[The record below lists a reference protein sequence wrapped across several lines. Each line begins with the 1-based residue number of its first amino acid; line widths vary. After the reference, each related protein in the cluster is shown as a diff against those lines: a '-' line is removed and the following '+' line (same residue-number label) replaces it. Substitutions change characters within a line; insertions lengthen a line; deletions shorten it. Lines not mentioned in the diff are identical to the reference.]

1 MRREADIVKNKSDV
15 STMLKEAGILFCIT
29 LIAGLLLGF
38 VYELTKEP
46 RRIQQ
51 EKATQEACIAVFPGA
66 AEQGIELRFED
77 IGYVPEEA
85 LAAELAEDSV
95 KIGTV
100 FAAYN
105 GGTLYG
111 YVTEAVSSKGYGGN
125 IVLYVGVGT
134 DGTVNG
140 VSVTEISETAGLGM
154 EAPNVLTPQFA
165 GKKAESFVFTK
176 TGAAAENE
184 VDAISGATIT
194 TRAVT
199 NAVNG
204 GLKVA
209 LRLLGGGAVNE

>member
-1 MRREADIVKNKSDV
+1 MKNKSDV
-15 STMLKEAGILFCIT
+15 SVMLKEAGILFCIT

-51 EKATQEACIAVFPGA
+51 EKAIQEACIAVFPDA
-66 AEQGIELRFED
+66 AEQGIALRFDD

-85 LAAELAEDSV
+85 LAAELAEDNV
-95 KIGTV
+95 EIGTV

-105 GGTLYG
+105 GSTLYG
-111 YVTEAVSSKGYGGN
+111 YVAEAVSTKAYGGK

-140 VSVTEISETAGLGM
+140 VSITQISETAGLGM
-154 EAPNVLTPQFA
+154 EASNVLTPQFA
-165 GKKAESFVFTK
+165 GRKAESFVFTK
-176 TGAAAENE
+176 SGAAAENE

-209 LRLLGGGAVNE
+209 LRLLGGGVVNE

>member
-1 MRREADIVKNKSDV
+1 MKNKNDV

-29 LIAGLLLGF
+29 LLAGLLLGF

-51 EKATQEACIAVFPGA
+51 EKAVQEACIAVFPKA
-66 AEQGIELRFED
+66 AEQGIELQFED
-77 IGYVPEEA
+77 TGYVPDEA
-85 LAAELAEDSV
+85 LAAELAENNV

-100 FAAYN
+100 FAAYHS
-105 GGTLYG
+105 GALYG
-111 YVTEAVSSKGYGGN
+111 YVVESVSTKGYGGS
-125 IVLYVGVGT
+125 IVLYVGVGI

-140 VSVTEISETAGLGM
+140 VSITEISETAGLGM

-165 GKKAESFVFTK
+165 GKKVESFVFTK

-199 NAVNG
+199 NAANG
-204 GLKVA
+204 GLKTA
-209 LRLLGGGAVNE
+209 LILLGGGAVNE

>member
-1 MRREADIVKNKSDV
+1 MRNKSDV

-51 EKATQEACIAVFPGA
+51 EKAVQEACIAVFPDAGK
-66 AEQGIELRFED
+66 QGIELQFED
-77 IGYVPEEA
+77 IGYVPDEA
-85 LAAELAEDSV
+85 LAAELAENNV

-105 GGTLYG
+105 SGALYG
-111 YVTEAVSSKGYGGN
+111 YVVESVSTKGYGGS

-140 VSVTEISETAGLGM
+140 VSITKISETAGLGM

-165 GKKAESFVFTK
+165 GKKVESFTFTK
-176 TGAAAENE
+176 SGAAAENE

-199 NAVNG
+199 NAANG

-209 LRLLGGGAVNE
+209 LILLGGGAVNE

>member
-1 MRREADIVKNKSDV
+1 MKNKSDV

-51 EKATQEACIAVFPGA
+51 EKAIQEACIAVFPDA
-66 AEQGIELRFED
+66 EEQGIELQFED
-77 IGYVPEEA
+77 TGYVPDEV
-85 LAAELAEDSV
+85 LAAELAENNV
-95 KIGTV
+95 RIGTV

-105 GGTLYG
+105 GGALYG
-111 YVTEAVSSKGYGGN
+111 YVVESVSTKGYGGN
-125 IVLYVGVGT
+125 IVLYVGVGL

-140 VSVTEISETAGLGM
+140 VSITEISETAGLGM

-165 GKKAESFVFTK
+165 GKKVDSFVYTK
-176 TGAAAENE
+176 NGAAAENE
-184 VDAISGATIT
+184 VDVISGATIT

-199 NAVNG
+199 NAANG

-209 LRLLGGGAVNE
+209 LILLGGGAVNE